1 MTSRN
6 KRSPR
11 AFTPDDTKLV
21 SREHAEP
28 VDPEVIEIA
37 PPDQA
42 TAPRGPD
49 MDDLRRGMKWG
60 ALLLSAIGGLVLLAG
75 GIWLNDLVTGLF
87 ARQDWVGWTALGL
100 LGLAVLAA
108 FMIAAREF
116 WAILR
121 LRRLGRIRQ
130 DAESAQRQKN
140 RPLAEEVS
148 AKIRALYR
156 HRPDMAWGLSRLREH
171 DGDIMDAEEA
181 LALVERE
188 LVSQLDRSAHSV
200 IASTAKR
207 VSVVTAVSPLA
218 VLDMAIVAAQNLKM
232 LRQVATLYGARP
244 GTLGL
249 FRLAR
254 MVMTHIV
261 LTGGLALGDD
271 LIQQLIGHRL
281 MAKLSARLG
290 EGLFNGA
297 LTARIGL
304 AAMDVCRPLPYVRLQ
319 PPRIRSILAELA
331 RQATLRT

>member
-1 MTSRN
+1 MSPRK

-11 AFTPDDTKLV
+11 AFAPDDSKLV
-21 SREHAEP
+21 SQERAEP
-28 VDPEVIEIA
+28 VDPEIIEIA
-37 PPDQA
+37 PPERA
-42 TAPRGPD
+42 TAPPGPD
-49 MDDLRRGMKWG
+49 IDDLRRGMKWG
-60 ALLLSAIGGLVLLAG
+60 SLMFSAIGGLVLLAG
-75 GIWLNDLVTGLF
+75 GVWLNDLVTGLF
-87 ARQDWVGWTALGL
+87 ARQDWIGWAALGL
-100 LGLAVLAA
+100 LVLTALAA
-108 FMIAAREF
+108 AMIVAREF

-130 DAESAQRQKN
+130 DAENAQRQQDKA
-140 RPLAEEVS
+140 LAGDIS
-148 AKIRALYR
+148 ARIRSLYR
-156 HRPDMAWGLSRLREH
+156 NRRDMAWGMSRLREH
-171 DGDIMDAEEA
+171 DDDIMDATET

-188 LVSQLDRSAHSV
+188 LVSQLDRSAQSV

-218 VLDMAIVAAQNLKM
+218 VLDMAIVAVQNLKM
-232 LRQVATLYGARP
+232 LRQIATLYGARP

-249 FRLAR
+249 IRLAR

-271 LIQQLIGHRL
+271 LVQQLIGHRL

-304 AAMDVCRPLPYVRLQ
+304 AAMDVCRPLPHIKAE
-319 PPRIRSILAELA
+319 PPRIRSVLAELA
-331 RQATLRT
+331 RQVTGRM